1 MLRYFF
7 TDKNGKKF
15 EIKNVLTAE
24 ISADVDV
31 PADELV
37 LVMPYDERFRN
48 ADMFEVYDDEA
59 LVFVGQADEIVSIVR
74 TDGAIAKLSARS
86 LAGKLLDNEAEPVT
100 YTNPAANFIF
110 ERHLKP
116 FGIAGY
122 DGDEH
127 AFMGKIKIEKGMTEW
142 QVLEKFCSGRY
153 GKSPRITGAGF
164 ALMCGTYGGAEPI
177 VFGKNGINYT
187 SLREYIKPC
196 KVISKV
202 KLRTEEYGGY
212 KSVIGNNSLDGRIK
226 RVRYVNAILDNNAVK
241 TADRMI
247 ENGNRQSF
255 EIMLECAE
263 CLCGVVGRR
272 AVIDDSLIG
281 KREGLVVKS
290 IKYSLGKN
298 GESTTVVLG
307 KENGDVADELH
318 N

>member
-1 MLRYFF
+1 MLTYFF
-7 TDKNGKKF
+7 TDKNGKRC

-37 LVMPYDERFRN
+37 MTVPYDEKFGN
-48 ADMFEVYDDEA
+48 ADILEAYDGKS

-74 TDGAIAKLSARS
+74 TDGAIVRLSARS
-86 LAGKLLDNEAEPVT
+86 LAGRLLDNEAEPVT
-100 YTNPAANFIF
+100 YVNPAAKFIF

-116 FGIAGY
+116 FGIVGY

-127 AFMGKIKIEKGMTEW
+127 PFMGTIKIEKGMTEW
-142 QVLEKFCSGRY
+142 QVLEKFCNGRY

-164 ALMCGTYGGAEPI
+164 ALMCGTYG
-177 VFGKNGINYT
+177 
-187 SLREYIKPC
+187 
-196 KVISKV
+196 KVISQI

-212 KSVIGNNSLDGRIK
+212 KSVISNKCVADRIK
-226 RVRYVNAILDNNAVK
+226 RVRYVNAFLDNNAVK

-281 KREGLVVKS
+281 KREGLIVKS

>member
-1 MLRYFF
+1 MLSYFF

-59 LVFVGQADEIVSIVR
+59 LVFVGQADEIVSIVQNS
-74 TDGAIAKLSARS
+74 GAIAKLSARS
-86 LAGKLLDNEAEPVT
+86 LAGRLLDNEAEPVT
-100 YTNPAANFIF
+100 YVNPAAKFIF

-116 FGIAGY
+116 FGIVGY

-142 QVLEKFCSGRY
+142 QVLEKFCNGRY

-164 ALMCGTYGGAEPI
+164 ALMCGTYGGAKPI
-177 VFGKNGINYT
+177 VFGRNGVGYT

-196 KVISKV
+196 RVISQI

-212 KSVIGNNSLDGRIK
+212 KSIISNKCVADRIK
-226 RVRYVNAILDNNAVK
+226 RVRYVNAFLDNNAVK

-255 EIMLECAE
+255 EITVECPK
-263 CLCGVVGRR
+263 CLCGIVGRR
-272 AVIDDSLIG
+272 AVIYDPIVG
-281 KREGLVVKS
+281 KREGLVVTS
-290 IKYSLGKN
+290 IKYSLKKN

>member
-1 MLRYFF
+1 MLSYFF
-7 TDKNGKKF
+7 TDKNGKRCK
-15 EIKNVLTAE
+15 IKNVLTVE

-37 LVMPYDERFRN
+37 LTVPYDRKYRN
-48 ADMFEVYDDEA
+48 VDMLEAYDGKS
-59 LVFVGQADEIVSIVR
+59 LVFVGQADEIVSIVHNS
-74 TDGAIAKLSARS
+74 GAIVRLSARS
-86 LAGKLLDNEAEPVT
+86 LAGRLLDNEAEPVT
-100 YTNPAANFIF
+100 YINPAAKFIF

-116 FGIAGY
+116 FGIVGY

-127 AFMGKIKIEKGMTEW
+127 PFMGTIKIEKGMTEW
-142 QVLEKFCSGRY
+142 QVLEKFCNGRY
-153 GKSPRITGAGF
+153 GKGPRITGAGF

-177 VFGKNGINYT
+177 VFGRNGVGYT

-196 KVISKV
+196 KVISQV

-212 KSVIGNNSLDGRIK
+212 KSVVGNGSAADRIK
-226 RVRYVNAILDNNAVK
+226 RVRYVNAFLDNNAVK

-263 CLCGVVGRR
+263 CLCGIVGRR
-272 AVIDDSLIG
+272 AVIYDPLVG

>member
-1 MLRYFF
+1 MLSYFF

-59 LVFVGQADEIVSIVR
+59 LVFVGQADEIVSIVQNS
-74 TDGAIAKLSARS
+74 GAIVRLSARS
-86 LAGKLLDNEAEPVT
+86 LAGRLLDNEAEPVT
-100 YTNPAANFIF
+100 YINPAAKFIF

-116 FGIAGY
+116 FGIVGY

-127 AFMGKIKIEKGMTEW
+127 PFMGTIKIEKGMTEW
-142 QVLEKFCSGRY
+142 QVLEKFCNGRY

-177 VFGKNGINYT
+177 VFGRNGVGYT

-196 KVISKV
+196 KVISQV

-212 KSVIGNNSLDGRIK
+212 KSVVGNGSAADRIK
-226 RVRYVNAILDNNAVK
+226 RVRYVNAFLDNNAVK

-255 EIMLECAE
+255 EIMIECPK
-263 CLCGVVGRR
+263 CLCGIIGRK
-272 AVIDDSLIG
+272 AVIDDRLVG

>member
-1 MLRYFF
+1 MLTFFF
-7 TDKNGKKF
+7 TDKNGKRC

-37 LVMPYDERFRN
+37 MTVPYDEKFGN
-48 ADMFEVYDDEA
+48 ADMLEAYDGKS
-59 LVFVGQADEIVSIVR
+59 LVFVGQVDEIVSIVR
-74 TDGAIAKLSARS
+74 TDGAIVRLSARS
-86 LAGKLLDNEAEPVT
+86 LAGRLLDNEAEPVT
-100 YTNPAANFIF
+100 YVNPAAKFIF

-116 FGIAGY
+116 FGIVGY

-127 AFMGKIKIEKGMTEW
+127 PFMGTIKIEKGMTEW
-142 QVLEKFCSGRY
+142 QVLEKFCNGRY

-164 ALMCGTYGGAEPI
+164 VLMCGTYGGAKPI
-177 VFGKNGINYT
+177 VFGRNGVGYT

-196 KVISKV
+196 KVISQV
-202 KLRTEEYGGY
+202 KLRTEEY
-212 KSVIGNNSLDGRIK
+212 DRIK
-226 RVRYVNAILDNNAVK
+226 RVRYVNAFLDNNAVK

-263 CLCGVVGRR
+263 CLCGIVGRR
-272 AVIDDSLIG
+272 AVIDDPLVG